1 MHAKPP
7 VDDIAY
13 ARPAIAC
20 DAWPDGV
27 FVRSRISRGDEL
39 GGLPLARFR
48 RDIQKETDMTLHIP
62 ESFSAWLVDWG
73 LVTIMGNAM
82 PPRDPYDDDDDDDED
97 EEDEKKKDDEPAV
110 IREPDEDE

>member
-1 MHAKPP
+1 M
-7 VDDIAY
+7 
-13 ARPAIAC
+13 
-20 DAWPDGV
+20 
-27 FVRSRISRGDEL
+27 
-39 GGLPLARFR
+39 
-48 RDIQKETDMTLHIP
+48 
-62 ESFSAWLVDWG
+62 VDWG